1 MSTDQEMK
9 LASWAVPEAV
19 WHRIEPLI
27 PPRKSPVGRPRTV
40 NLRQMTAGIVY
51 VLRTGIPG
59 QALPR
64 ERFGPPSTVYY
75 SFAQWVQAGV
85 FAPLWAAAVVVYD
98 DLQGRAWTWQR
109 IDGAMTKAPLGGRR
123 PAPIP
128 RTVASGA
135 PNAAWCPRDKGSL
148 WRWWWR
154 GLIAPT
160 GSCWRT
166 RWLRW

>member
-9 LASWAVPEAV
+9 LASWALPEAV
-19 WHRIEPLI
+19 WQRIEPLI

-51 VLRTGIPG
+51 VLRTGIQG
-59 QALPR
+59 HALPR

-109 IDGAMTKAPLGGRR
+109 IDGAMTKAPLGGGDR
-123 PAPIP
+123 PQSHGPWQAGHQTP
-128 RTVASGA
+128 RGA
-135 PNAAWCPRDKGSL
+135 RGTRDPYGA
-148 WRWWWR
+148 
-154 GLIAPT
+154 G
-160 GSCWRT
+160 GGGG
-166 RWLRW
+166 